1 VAFDLKG
8 IVRELQAAP
17 LASPYPLDLSAAIVN
32 DTFRMALARPV
43 PKKQWDGWQK
53 EKPVRWAEQMG
64 MLAHAL
70 AVTSLRAE
78 TVRALHPGYDAAV
91 GLQRMF
97 ELIEPLTAEMI
108 RSNRFRQE
116 EFLRKWASCVGGR
129 IEGEKARE
137 SKQRMEQLDYRKTL
151 AEYAKAEKARKSEAA
166 ARAKMLREAA
176 QREAQARGWRE

>member
-1 VAFDLKG
+1 MAFDLKA
-8 IVRELQAAP
+8 IARELQGAP
-17 LASPYPLDLSAAIVN
+17 LASPYPLDLSAAIIN
-32 DTFRMALARPV
+32 DTFRMALVRPV
-43 PKKQWDGWQK
+43 PKKQWDGWQQ
-53 EKPVRWAEQMG
+53 EKPVLWAEQMG
-64 MLAHAL
+64 MLAHTL
-70 AVTSLRAE
+70 AATSLRAE
-78 TVRALHPGYDAAV
+78 TVRALHPAFDAAV

-116 EFLRKWASCVGGR
+116 EFLRKWISCVGGR
-129 IEGEKARE
+129 VEGEKARE

-166 ARAKMLREAA
+166 ARARLLREAA